1 MPANVCLDDP
11 EAITILRVVEQ
22 EDATRAQ
29 LLRRAIIGGGAVLGG
44 AAMWALPQLTVAA
57 PSAEQD
63 KRVLNLVL
71 AVEYVESAF
80 YQEALAQAGLQGDLK
95 NFARIV
101 AEHEK
106 AHVAF
111 LKQALGAAAEPAPR
125 HDFGDKTKD
134 AKSFTAAAIVLEDL
148 VVATYNGQAVN
159 LTPASL
165 KAAARIVSVE
175 GRHAAWIRSIV
186 GEVPAEEATD
196 TAVTEDQTRAQLRDF
211 GVKGA

>member
-1 MPANVCLDDP
+1 MPAHVRLDVP
-11 EAITILRVVEQ
+11 EASTALHVVER
-22 EDATRAQ
+22 EHATRAQ
-29 LLRRAIIGGGAVLGG
+29 LLRRAIICGGAVFGG
-44 AAMWALPQLTVAA
+44 AATWGLPQLTVAA
-57 PSAEQD
+57 PSGQQD

-71 AVEYVESAF
+71 SVEYTESAF
-80 YQEALAQAGLQGDLK
+80 YQEALERAGLTGDLK
-95 NFARIV
+95 NFAQIV
-101 AEHEK
+101 LEHEK

-111 LKQALGAAAEPAPR
+111 LKQALGDAAEPAPR

-134 AKSFTAAAIVLEDL
+134 AEAFTAAAVALEDL

-186 GEVPAEEATD
+186 GEVPAADATD
-196 TAVTEDQTRAQLRDF
+196 AAVKEDETRAQLRDF
-211 GVKGA
+211 GVKAG